1 MDAAPRL
8 TLLVHTDP
16 RRNTSAL
23 GRAISVTEGK
33 NALRQP
39 TTQAA
44 TPPQLVVRIK
54 LGGDGVFGPGK
65 ADLLESIDR
74 LGSISAAARAMR
86 MSYRQAWML
95 LDTMNQAFRGP
106 LVETSQGGPRG
117 GGAAL
122 THMGKRILVCYRA
135 LQRKAAKST
144 RDDLEAILSLTAA
157 GLRHEG
163 SDPRAHHGG
172 DDASGARVGP

>member
-1 MDAAPRL
+1 VSR
-8 TLLVHTDP
+8 
-16 RRNTSAL
+16 
-23 GRAISVTEGK
+23 
-33 NALRQP
+33 P
-39 TTQAA
+39 TTKVS

-65 ADLLESIDR
+65 AELLESIDR

-106 LVETSQGGPRG
+106 LVETSQGGRRG

-122 THMGKRILVCYRA
+122 TDLGKRILVGYRT
-135 LQRKAAKST
+135 LQRKAAEST

-157 GLRHEG
+157 ALRPAQRKRPG
-163 SDPRAHHGG
+163 S
-172 DDASGARVGP
+172 